1 MSSQLPRSPREWR
14 TVHGEGEAP
23 KCSRASLSWDDLLP
37 FADTGLPKLGTNSLW
52 RVQSHTHLSIFYPS
66 FIHPSSVHPCMYIWM
81 SQIFTK
87 LCSCVRVVLGVGVRM
102 MAGSWPLSSQK
113 LHPCSHRYNAHFQ
126 QVGRTRRPRNAIH
139 LPGWWAAKKT
149 SLCR

>member
-1 MSSQLPRSPREWR
+1 M
-14 TVHGEGEAP
+14 HGEGDAP
-23 KCSRASLSWDDLLP
+23 KCSWASLSWDDLLP

-66 FIHPSSVHPCMYIWM
+66 FIHPSTHPSSVHPCMYMWM

-87 LCSCVRVVLGVGVRM
+87 LVSCVRMVLGVGVRM
-102 MAGSWPLSSQK
+102 MAGPWPLSSQK
-113 LHPCSHRYNAHFQ
+113 LHSCSCSYNAHFQ
-126 QVGRTRRPRNAIH
+126 QVGRTWRPRNAIH